1 MTSIVPEFP
10 IDADLGATIAEI
22 HFMRNE
28 RRLLEFADV
37 ERYCIAKW
45 DETLCVFL
53 EMQHFIQSNLDV
65 FVDSDDV
72 LSPRSRGNPEFGRTN
87 GRNRVCH
94 FGGNDFLSARN
105 VCKHLVWV
113 DGGIAFLLNGKTV
126 VGISRMNLKEEEW
139 VWNTCRE
146 LHTFNFF
153 SDWSIEDTPNKGY
166 TRFDS
171 APTMEDRFRNEH
183 PSTFEDWKS
192 LKERVDED
200 YKDALECKNLLVQAV
215 KGIQE
220 DERKYLDGI
229 RELKANSKEEKEA

>member
-1 MTSIVPEFP
+1 MSELDELSESVVEIR
-10 IDADLGATIAEI
+10 ATRFDYECVD
-22 HFMRNE
+22 FK
-28 RRLLEFADV
+28 DV

-45 DETLCVFL
+45 DETLYIFL
-53 EMQHFIQSNLDV
+53 EMQHFIQTNLDV
-65 FVDSDDV
+65 FVRTLDV
-72 LSPRSRGNPEFGRTN
+72 LSPRSKGNPEFGRTN

-94 FGGNDFLSARN
+94 FGGSDFLSARN

-126 VGISRMNLKEEEW
+126 VGISKMNPKEDDW

-153 SDWSIEDTPNKGY
+153 SDWSVEDTPNKGY

-171 APTMEDRFRNEH
+171 APTVEDRFRNEH
-183 PSTFEDWKS
+183 PSTFEGWKS
-192 LKERVDED
+192 LKEKVDED
-200 YKDALECKNLLVQAV
+200 YKDALECKNLLVKAV

-229 RELKANSKEEKEA
+229 RELKSSSKEEEA